1 MALVGRT
8 FERNRAVPDKIGV
21 NKETIAEFCRKW
33 HVAEFSFFGSVL
45 RDDFGPESDVDVL
58 ISLAPT
64 AECDLFDWMDMRSE
78 LETLLGRPV
87 DLVEK
92 AALRNPYRRA
102 EILSGSELVYAA

>member
-1 MALVGRT
+1 MPG
-8 FERNRAVPDKIGV
+8 KIDV
-21 NKETIAEFCRKW
+21 NIETVAEFCRKW
-33 HVAEFSFFGSVL
+33 QIAEFSFFGSVL
-45 RDDFGPESDVDVL
+45 RDDFGPESDIDVL

-64 AECDLFDWMDMRSE
+64 AEWDLFDWMDMRRE

-92 AALRNPYRRA
+92 ATLRNPYRRA